1 VTGTVALLLEL
12 DPDLAPASM
21 LALLRASSHGED
33 SSIDACAAVR
43 SLTRKG
49 VACNEALASR
59 ELQHADH

>member
-1 VTGTVALLLEL
+1 
-12 DPDLAPASM
+12 M